1 MFTRV
6 ILTLALVLP
15 IAAQAEDMFRWR
27 DARGRIH
34 YSNDTEKVPEGA
46 QVVTKKIGEI
56 GGAPIGEAIAPPA
69 PPPSNANEPTA
80 AAFPQVLGGFTPMVG
95 CNSPGGCVAN
105 YGLYAFP
112 DRVVDFNRRGWF
124 GIDYTCGH
132 QRDLEAWLRD
142 ASTAIAMREVGFF

>member
-46 QVVTKKIGEI
+46 QVVTRKLGEI
-56 GGAPIGEAIAPPA
+56 GGAPIGEAMTAPA
-69 PPPSNANEPTA
+69 PSGEATA
-80 AAFPQVLGGFTPMVG
+80 APRRPARWQESESCVRDLGLFALPHRAVD
-95 CNSPGGCVAN
+95 
-105 YGLYAFP
+105 L
-112 DRVVDFNRRGWF
+112 DRRDWF
-124 GIDYTCGH
+124 GGSS
-132 QRDLEAWLRD
+132 A
-142 ASTAIAMREVGFF
+142 